1 VVINEDTKMLL
12 FRYNNYKKTD
22 FIEEHKKILKKNG
35 YVWMLKVGKKA
46 SKEKLDKILGEGGWM
61 VLRAPKADG
70 SISYIAR
77 FSDYLETQPPKAVF
91 PAYYESFLN
100 GEDSYEFDL
109 SSEQWF
115 KIEEIQELAG
125 EDASNLVLE
134 KTGKTVED
142 VIGTTRT
149 AVMYITNKKDII
161 VGARDSAV
169 FQYCRRDKSEY
180 SCDGIR
186 AC

>member
-1 VVINEDTKMLL
+1 MVINEETKMML
-12 FRYNNYKKTD
+12 FRYNNYQKTD

-35 YVWMLKVGKKA
+35 HVWMLKVGKKA
-46 SKEKLDKILGEGGWM
+46 SKEKLDKILSDGGWM

-77 FSDYLETQPPKAVF
+77 FSEYLETQPIKAAF

-100 GEDSYEFDL
+100 GEDSYGFDL

-115 KIEEIQELAG
+115 KIEEIQELKD
-125 EDASNLVLE
+125 EDAAGLALE
-134 KTGKTVED
+134 KTGKMVED

-149 AVMYITNKKDII
+149 AVMYITNKKVII
-161 VGARDSAV
+161 MEGE
-169 FQYCRRDKSEY
+169 K
-180 SCDGIR
+180 
-186 AC
+186 